1 MLTSADDTDVTLGE
15 GVDVRPTPSPG
26 HKIQFVYIHD
36 RFILPLTKFTAT
48 LSWIGAVPGV
58 AQVALRGAESKELE
72 ENVEQRVYVVIFD
85 KWKCN
90 FFFGART
97 YNTKK

>member
-58 AQVALRGAESKELE
+58 AQVPLRGAESKELE
-72 ENVEQRVYVVIFD
+72 LGQRKHVKHRILIIILRNISDTVLYL
-85 KWKCN
+85 C
-90 FFFGART
+90 
-97 YNTKK
+97 

>member
-48 LSWIGAVPGV
+48 LS
-58 AQVALRGAESKELE
+58 
-72 ENVEQRVYVVIFD
+72 
-85 KWKCN
+85 
-90 FFFGART
+90 
-97 YNTKK
+97 